1 MSAEIPENNV
11 VPNRTEP
18 KIVQRIANSYCYTR
32 IILCNNENSEFR
44 SLEYA
49 IITTRCPQCN
59 LSVNSFMQAFL
70 QETNRV

>member
-32 IILCNNENSEFR
+32 IILCDNENSEFR

-49 IITTRCPQCN
+49 II
-59 LSVNSFMQAFL
+59 NSFMQAFL